1 MSILLVPI
9 KSAVIISRKGV
20 PIHSQK
26 HIGEQWRVASMSD
39 FEAEIDFSI
48 KDAVINWGTWILFLG
63 TISTIVLMMYGA

>member
-1 MSILLVPI
+1 
-9 KSAVIISRKGV
+9 
-20 PIHSQK
+20 
-26 HIGEQWRVASMSD
+26 MSD